1 MKIWLLLSYAHI
13 DWSAVIDLLVSV
25 YEYLFTDK
33 YKNKQEFAL
42 DLGETHASIVG
53 QVLRQCG
60 SIVMIYRFYQSLEP
74 PREKLQA
81 KLAKMCTEI
90 YAQ

>member
-1 MKIWLLLSYAHI
+1 MLLVYAHI
-13 DWSAVIDLLVSV
+13 DWSGVVNLLISV
-25 YEYLFTDK
+25 FEYLFTDK
-33 YKNKQEFAL
+33 YQNKEEFTK

-60 SIVMIYRFYQSLEP
+60 SIVMIYKFYQCLEP

-81 KLAKMCTEI
+81 KLAKMCTKI
-90 YAQ
+90 YTQ